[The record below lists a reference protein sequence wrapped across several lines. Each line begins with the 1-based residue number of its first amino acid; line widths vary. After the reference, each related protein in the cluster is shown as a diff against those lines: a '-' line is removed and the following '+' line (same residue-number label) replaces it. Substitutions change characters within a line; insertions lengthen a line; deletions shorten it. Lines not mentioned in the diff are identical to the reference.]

1 MRPSRSVADTTR
13 VVGGRLARVGMRAV
27 LLVVLAVVLLALS
40 GGPAEAHAALLSADP
55 AAGQRLATAPAL
67 VVLRFTEP
75 LNVRLSGVMVTDP
88 AGRRFRGGVV
98 GPEELRVRLLTNAPG
113 AYQVAWATVSAV
125 DGHSLRGGFAFGV
138 GVAVAVGGSAGAQG
152 AGQSGGSVAVSPRL
166 RDVLIAAGRAV
177 EDTALLGAVG
187 MLLLVGLAR
196 RDPPLASVRPR
207 VVVVLA
213 VALGAGLVVVTA
225 AAAVASAAPGLSVG
239 GMAAYLTS
247 RLPGWAR
254 LARVALEGVALVWC
268 LPSSR
273 SGRFGLGGPGA
284 WPAVAVAGAV
294 VALAASGHAAGATPG
309 WWGITVDAAHLLA
322 AGLWAGG
329 ILALAAVRLRQGR
342 QGRGHGWRGSEGAA
356 VLGGLVA
363 RFAPVAL
370 VAFVVSAGF
379 GVVQAFQQVGTVQAL
394 LGSAYGQTLGVKVG
408 RASCRERV

>member
-1 MRPSRSVADTTR
+1 MLPSRSVADTT
-13 VVGGRLARVGMRAV
+13 VPAVGDRLARVGMRAV
-27 LLVVLAVVLLALS
+27 LLVGLAAVLLALS
-40 GGPAEAHAALLSADP
+40 GGPAEAHAALVAADP
-55 AAGQRLATAPAL
+55 AAGQRLATAPGL

-75 LNVRLSGVMVTDP
+75 LNTRLSGATVTAPD
-88 AGRRFRGGVV
+88 GRRFQGAAFGAD
-98 GPEELRVRLLTNAPG
+98 ELRMRLLANAPG
-113 AYQVAWATVSAV
+113 VYRVAWATASVV
-125 DGHSLRGGFAFGV
+125 DGHALRGGFRLGV
-138 GVAVAVGGSAGAQG
+138 GVAVGGPAGGSADGS
-152 AGQSGGSVAVSPRL
+152 AGTGPRL
-166 RDVLIAAGRAV
+166 SDVLIAAGRAV
-177 EDTALLGAVG
+177 EDAALLAAVG

-196 RDPPLASVRPR
+196 RDPPLAQVRPR

-225 AAAVASAAPGLSVG
+225 EAAVASAATGLSVG
-239 GMAAYLTS
+239 GVAAYLTS